1 MDNLKPMTR
10 EESIISGNDLKPLN
24 RHEYYL
30 KYLKGNGGG
39 GATGDGVMLL
49 APIKM
54 EDIEAPISE
63 QFEPNTDPYDAVEV
77 FVETSTGA
85 VMSAYAYHAIENADI
100 EEPTAVVL
108 EGEDE
113 GVKNRTL
120 ALRWTTGSL
129 YSAGPADTVEEPF
142 WITVDKSFAVNITV
156 DAEEEW
162 AIFVIPQDV
171 NLVYKVKEY
180 PLD

>member
-30 KYLKGNGGG
+30 KYLKGKGGGG

-49 APIKM
+49 
-54 EDIEAPISE
+54 
-63 QFEPNTDPYDAVEV
+63 DPYGAVEI
-77 FVETSTGA
+77 FVESSGGA
-85 VMSAYAYHAIENADI
+85 VMSAYAYRAIENADI

-120 ALRWTTGSL
+120 ALRWTTGNL
-129 YSAGPADTVEEPF
+129 YSAGPADTVETPF

-156 DAEEEW
+156 DAEEGW

-171 NLVYKVKEY
+171 NLVYNVKEY